1 VTLLSEGGIDPALIV
16 LLHFP
21 SVVAMMV
28 EHIDDHAVIGQAVTG
43 HIET

>member
-1 VTLLSEGGIDPALIV
+1 MTLLSEGGIDPAFIA

-28 EHIDDHAVIGQAVTG
+28 EHIDDYAVIGQAVTG